1 MTASSEAS
9 WGKVGHTWD
18 ELDFFGVAVARE
30 LSSPRVLIIM
40 ENRIRSVAII
50 GGGPAGS
57 ALAFHLGR
65 AGRKVVLFDK
75 GTRPPIIVGES
86 LVPATVPFLAELGI
100 EEEVRSYSTF
110 KEGATFVFNSEESL
124 SFKFAE
130 VRHAKTNYS
139 YNVPR
144 DKLDASISEVAA
156 RSGAKV
162 LRETARV
169 ERVGQSDR
177 VQLSAES
184 LALAGDFLDGP
195 PDLIVDATGR
205 PRMLPNLLDLPYE
218 HGNRKDT
225 ALFAH
230 CEGIAQVVEG
240 NVHTDT
246 LSRGWSWR
254 IPLPGKMSVGFVVD
268 SEYVKTLGA
277 GLEEQFDAILAR
289 EPVIKL
295 WGDSPR
301 RITPVLKYTNYQ
313 LVSKR
318 GFGDG
323 WVLLGDTFGFVD
335 PVFSSGLLLAFDGA
349 KALSKAILAGG
360 DERRMLRYEQHVW
373 RHIRAWQKTIDHF
386 YDGRLFTLF
395 KVGQVV
401 RHTPIGRMMDFHF
414 RKHVP
419 RVFTGEASSKRY
431 SPALVDFMCRYALM
445 DNDPDALAIH

>member
-1 MTASSEAS
+1 MNRRGRAAWIRTMPGCPSIFRPLAFADMGS
-9 WGKVGHTWD
+9 
-18 ELDFFGVAVARE
+18 
-30 LSSPRVLIIM
+30 
-40 ENRIRSVAII
+40 RIRSVAII

-57 ALAFHLGR
+57 ALAFYLGR
-65 AGRKVVLFDK
+65 AGRKVALFDK
-75 GTRPPIIVGES
+75 GNRPPIIVGES

-100 EEEVRSYSTF
+100 EDEVRSYSTF
-110 KEGATFVFNSEESL
+110 KEGASFIFNSEESL
-124 SFKFAE
+124 SFRFAE
-130 VRHAKTNYS
+130 VRGAKTNYS

-156 RSGAKV
+156 RSGAKLV
-162 LRETARV
+162 REKARV

-177 VQLSAES
+177 VQLAPET
-184 LALAGDFLDGP
+184 LAQTEGFLEGQ
-195 PDLIVDATGR
+195 PDLIVDASGR
-205 PRMLPNLLDLPYE
+205 PRMLPNLLDLPYQ
-218 HGNRKDT
+218 HGNRRDT

-230 CEGIAQVVEG
+230 CNGVAQVIEG

-246 LSRGWSWR
+246 LSHGWSWR
-254 IPLPGKMSVGFVVD
+254 IPLPGKMSVGFVAD
-268 SEYVKTLGA
+268 SDYVKSLGTN
-277 GLEEQFDAILAR
+277 LEEQFDAILAK
-289 EPVIKL
+289 EPVIKC

-313 LVSKR
+313 LVSNR
-318 GFGDG
+318 GFGNG
-323 WVLLGDTFGFVD
+323 WALVGDTFGFVD

-360 DERRMLRYEQHVW
+360 DERSMRRYDQHV
-373 RHIRAWQKTIDHF
+373 RHHIRAWQKTIDHF

-395 KVGQVV
+395 KVGEVV
-401 RHTPIGRMMDFHF
+401 RHTPIGRLMDFHF

-445 DNDPDALAIH
+445 DNDPSALAIR

>member
-1 MTASSEAS
+1 MS
-9 WGKVGHTWD
+9 D
-18 ELDFFGVAVARE
+18 
-30 LSSPRVLIIM
+30 
-40 ENRIRSVAII
+40 RIRSVAII

-100 EEEVRSYSTF
+100 EEEVRGYSTL

-130 VRHAKTNYS
+130 VRGAKTKYS

-144 DKLDASISEVAA
+144 DKLDASIAAVAA

-162 LRETARV
+162 VRETARV
-169 ERVGQSDR
+169 ERVGESDR
-177 VQLSAES
+177 VRLTPET
-184 LALAGDFLDGP
+184 LALIDGFFDGP
-195 PDLIVDATGR
+195 PDLIVDASGR
-205 PRMLPNLLDLPYE
+205 PRLLPNLLGLPDR
-218 HGNRKDT
+218 HGSRDDT

-246 LSRGWSWR
+246 LSHGWSWR
-254 IPLPGKMSVGFVVD
+254 IPLPDKMSVGFVVGAD
-268 SEYVKTLGA
+268 FAKTLGA
-277 GLEEQFDAILAR
+277 NLEEQFDTILAR

-313 LVSKR
+313 LVSER
-318 GFGDG
+318 GVGDG
-323 WVLLGDTFGFVD
+323 WALLGDSFGFVD
-335 PVFSSGLLLAFDGA
+335 PVFSSGLLLALDGA

-360 DERRMLRYEQHVW
+360 GERSMRRYEQHVW
-373 RHIRAWQKTIDHF
+373 RHVRGWQTTIDHF
-386 YDGRLFTLF
+386 YNGRLFTLF
-395 KVGQVV
+395 KVGEVV
-401 RHTPIGRMMDFHF
+401 RQTPIGRLMNFHF
-414 RKHVP
+414 SKHVP

-431 SPALVDFMCRYALM
+431 SPALVDFMCRYGLL
-445 DNDPDALAIH
+445 DNDPSALAIH

>member
-1 MTASSEAS
+1 MGS
-9 WGKVGHTWD
+9 
-18 ELDFFGVAVARE
+18 
-30 LSSPRVLIIM
+30 
-40 ENRIRSVAII
+40 RIRSVAII

-57 ALAFHLGR
+57 ALAYYLGR

-75 GTRPPIIVGES
+75 GNRPPIIVGES

-100 EEEVRSYSTF
+100 EEEVRGYSTF
-110 KEGATFVFNSEESL
+110 KEGASFIFNSEESL
-124 SFKFAE
+124 SFKFAD
-130 VRHAKTNYS
+130 VRGAKTNYS

-156 RSGAKV
+156 RSGAKLV
-162 LRETARV
+162 RETARV

-177 VQLSAES
+177 VQLAPET
-184 LALAGDFLDGP
+184 LAQTEGYFEGQ
-195 PDLIVDATGR
+195 PDLIVDASGR
-205 PRMLPNLLDLPYE
+205 PRMLPNLLDLPYQ
-218 HGNRKDT
+218 HGDRRDT

-230 CEGIAQVVEG
+230 CQGIAQVVEG

-246 LSRGWSWR
+246 LTHGWSWR

-268 SEYVKTLGA
+268 SDYVKTLGA
-277 GLEEQFDAILAR
+277 DLEEQFDAILAR

-295 WGDSPR
+295 WGDSPK

-349 KALSKAILAGG
+349 KALSTAILAGG
-360 DERRMLRYEQHVW
+360 DERAMRRYDQHV
-373 RHIRAWQKTIDHF
+373 RHHIQAWQKTIDHF

-395 KVGQVV
+395 KVGEVV
-401 RHTPIGRMMDFHF
+401 RHTPIGRLMDFHF

-445 DNDPDALAIH
+445 DNDPSALAIR